1 MNLTIAGDL
10 IAIGAPAF
18 VHSTKV
24 NSFMSTITP
33 IQAIVP
39 WDRSPDPRPLLRRAD
54 PEVFAA
60 IERER
65 QRQQDH
71 VELIASENYVSKAV
85 LAATGSILTN
95 KYAEGLPGARYYGG
109 CEFVDEIERLAIARA
124 KVLFGADH
132 ANVQPHAGAPANQ
145 AAYMALLNHGDRVL
159 GLKLDHG
166 GHLTHGAKF
175 NFSGKT
181 YEFIGYGVDRETER
195 MDLDVIRQL
204 ALEARPKLILTGAS
218 AYPRLIDCA
227 PLREIADEVGA
238 YLMIDMAHI
247 AGLVAADLHPDPVPY
262 CDIVTTTT
270 HKTLRGARGGLILCK
285 AEHSRKVDKA
295 VFPGLQGGP
304 LMHQIAGKAVALGEA
319 LQPDFRRYAQAILD
333 NMQVLADELMNH
345 GLRLV
350 SGGTDNHLALV
361 DVGAFG
367 VGGALAED
375 ALGRAGITV
384 NKNLIPYD
392 TRKSGDPSGIRIGSP
407 AMTTRG
413 LGSAEFRQIARWMV
427 DVLRRPG
434 DLALSSRIAAA
445 VADLLSDFPVPA

>member
-1 MNLTIAGDL
+1 
-10 IAIGAPAF
+10 
-18 VHSTKV
+18 
-24 NSFMSTITP
+24 MSLP
-33 IQAIVP
+33 VP
-39 WDRSPDPRPLLRRAD
+39 WDQAPDPRCALRQSD

-60 IERER
+60 IEGER
-65 QRQQDH
+65 ARQQNH
-71 VELIASENYVSKAV
+71 IELIASENYVSPAV
-85 LAATGSILTN
+85 LAAIGSALTN
-95 KYAEGLPGARYYGG
+95 KYAEGLPDARYYGG
-109 CEFVDEIERLAIARA
+109 CEFVDIVEKLAIERA
-124 KVLFGADH
+124 KRLFGAEH

-145 AAYMALLNHGDRVL
+145 AAYMALLAPGDRVL
-159 GLKLDHG
+159 GMKLDHG

-181 YEFIGYGVDRETER
+181 YEFYSYGVDRQTE
-195 MDLDVIRQL
+195 MLDYEAIRQL
-204 ALEARPKLILTGAS
+204 ALEIRPRLILCGAS

-227 PLREIADEVGA
+227 PLRAIADEVGA
-238 YLMIDMAHI
+238 YLMMDMAHV

-262 CDIVTTTT
+262 CDVVTTTT

-285 AEHSRKVDKA
+285 AEYARAVDKA

-319 LQPDFRRYAQAILD
+319 LRPEFRHYAQAVLD
-333 NMQVLADELMNH
+333 NMQVLAAELMAE

-361 DVGAFG
+361 DVTPFG
-367 VGGALAED
+367 IGGATAET

-392 TRKSGDPSGIRIGSP
+392 TRKPSDPSGIRIGSP

-413 LGSAEFRQIARWMV
+413 LGAAEFRQIARWMV
-427 DVLRRPG
+427 EVLRHPYDETRHHC
-434 DLALSSRIAAA
+434 IAGE
-445 VADLLSDFPVPA
+445 VAEMLTAFPVPA

>member
-1 MNLTIAGDL
+1 MPLPL
-10 IAIGAPAF
+10 
-18 VHSTKV
+18 
-24 NSFMSTITP
+24 
-33 IQAIVP
+33 P
-39 WDRSPDPRPLLRRAD
+39 WDQTPDPRCALRQSD

-60 IERER
+60 IEGER
-65 QRQQDH
+65 TRQQNH
-71 VELIASENYVSKAV
+71 IELIASENYVSPAV
-85 LAATGSILTN
+85 LAAIGSALTN
-95 KYAEGLPGARYYGG
+95 KYAEGLPDARYYGG
-109 CEFVDEIERLAIARA
+109 CEFVDIVEKLAIARA
-124 KVLFGADH
+124 KQLFGAEH

-145 AAYMALLNHGDRVL
+145 AAYMALLAPGDRVL
-159 GLKLDHG
+159 GMKLDHG

-181 YEFIGYGVDRETER
+181 YTFYSYGVDRQTER
-195 MDLDVIRQL
+195 LDYEAIRRL
-204 ALEARPKLILTGAS
+204 ALEIRPRLILCGAS
-218 AYPRLIDCA
+218 AYPRQIDCA
-227 PLREIADEVGA
+227 PLRAIADEVGA
-238 YLMIDMAHI
+238 YLMMDMAHV

-285 AEHSRKVDKA
+285 AEYARAVDKA

-319 LQPDFRRYAQAILD
+319 LRPEFRQYAQAVLD
-333 NMQVLADELMNH
+333 NMQVLAQELLAA

-361 DVGAFG
+361 DVTTFG
-367 VGGALAED
+367 IGGAAAEA

-392 TRKSGDPSGIRIGSP
+392 TRKPSDPSGIRIGSP

-413 LGSAEFRQIARWMV
+413 LGAAEFRQIARWMV
-427 DVLRRPG
+427 EVLRHPHDEARQR
-434 DLALSSRIAAA
+434 RIAGE
-445 VADLLSDFPVPA
+445 VAEMLTAFPVPA

>member
-1 MNLTIAGDL
+1 
-10 IAIGAPAF
+10 
-18 VHSTKV
+18 
-24 NSFMSTITP
+24 MSLP
-33 IQAIVP
+33 VP
-39 WDRSPDPRPLLRRAD
+39 WDQSPDPRCALRQSD

-60 IERER
+60 IEGER
-65 QRQQDH
+65 ARQQNH
-71 VELIASENYVSKAV
+71 IELIASENYVSPAV
-85 LAATGSILTN
+85 LAAIGSALTN
-95 KYAEGLPGARYYGG
+95 KYAEGLPNARYYGG
-109 CEFVDEIERLAIARA
+109 CEYVDIVEKLAIERA
-124 KVLFGADH
+124 KQLFGAEH

-145 AAYMALLNHGDRVL
+145 AAYMALLAPGDRVL
-159 GLKLDHG
+159 GMKLDHG

-181 YEFIGYGVDRETER
+181 YEFYSYGVDRQTE
-195 MDLDVIRQL
+195 MLDYEAIRQL
-204 ALEARPKLILTGAS
+204 ALEIRPRLILCGAS

-227 PLREIADEVGA
+227 PLRAIADEVGA
-238 YLMIDMAHI
+238 YLMMDMAHV

-285 AEHSRKVDKA
+285 AEYARAVDKA

-319 LQPDFRRYAQAILD
+319 LRPEFRRYAQAVLD
-333 NMQVLADELMNH
+333 NMQVLAAELMAE

-361 DVGAFG
+361 DVTPFG
-367 VGGALAED
+367 IGGATAEA

-392 TRKSGDPSGIRIGSP
+392 TRKPSDPSGIRIGSP

-413 LGSAEFRQIARWMV
+413 LGAAEFRQIARWMV
-427 DVLRRPG
+427 EVLRHPHDEARHH
-434 DLALSSRIAAA
+434 RIAGE
-445 VADLLSDFPVPA
+445 VAEMLTAFPVPA

>member
-1 MNLTIAGDL
+1 
-10 IAIGAPAF
+10 
-18 VHSTKV
+18 
-24 NSFMSTITP
+24 MSLP
-33 IQAIVP
+33 VP
-39 WDRSPDPRPLLRRAD
+39 WDQSPDPRCALRQSD

-60 IERER
+60 IEGER
-65 QRQQDH
+65 ARQQNH
-71 VELIASENYVSKAV
+71 IELIASENYVSPAV
-85 LAATGSILTN
+85 LAAIGSALTN
-95 KYAEGLPGARYYGG
+95 KYAEGLPDARYYGG
-109 CEFVDEIERLAIARA
+109 CEYVDIVEKLAIERA
-124 KVLFGADH
+124 KQLFGAEH

-145 AAYMALLNHGDRVL
+145 AAYMALLAPGDRVL
-159 GLKLDHG
+159 GMKLDHG

-181 YEFIGYGVDRETER
+181 YEFYSYGVDRQTE
-195 MDLDVIRQL
+195 MLDYEAIRQL
-204 ALEARPKLILTGAS
+204 ALEIRPRLILCGAS

-227 PLREIADEVGA
+227 PLRAIADEVGA
-238 YLMIDMAHI
+238 YLMMDMAHV

-285 AEHSRKVDKA
+285 AEYARAVDKA

-319 LQPDFRRYAQAILD
+319 LRPEFRRYAQAVLD
-333 NMQVLADELMNH
+333 NMQVLAAELMAE

-361 DVGAFG
+361 DVTPFG
-367 VGGALAED
+367 IGGATAEA

-392 TRKSGDPSGIRIGSP
+392 TRKPSDPSGIRIGSP

-413 LGSAEFRQIARWMV
+413 LGAAEFRQIARWMV
-427 DVLRRPG
+427 EVLRHPHDEARHH
-434 DLALSSRIAAA
+434 RIAGE
-445 VADLLSDFPVPA
+445 VAEMLTAFPVPA